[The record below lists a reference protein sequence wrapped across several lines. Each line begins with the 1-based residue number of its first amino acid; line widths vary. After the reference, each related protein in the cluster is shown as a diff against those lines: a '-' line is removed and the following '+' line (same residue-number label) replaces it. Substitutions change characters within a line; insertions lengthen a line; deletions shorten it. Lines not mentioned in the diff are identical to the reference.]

1 MTIAQQLEQI
11 GINKGEKQGLEKGI
25 NIGEKQG
32 FEKGKQEVARNMLT
46 DGMDLRTVMRLT
58 GLSEDEV
65 KQIKH

>member
-11 GINKGEKQGLEKGI
+11 GINKGI
-25 NIGEKQG
+25 NIGEKKG

-65 KQIKH
+65 KKIKH

>member
-11 GINKGEKQGLEKGI
+11 GINKGI

>member
-11 GINKGEKQGLEKGI
+11 GINKGINIGEKQGLEKGI

-58 GLSEDEV
+58 GLSE
-65 KQIKH
+65 